1 LNSARRDDTS
11 ELSVDVIRLSIN
23 VLNLELMVE
32 SFEPALEP
40 PAVEPPAIVV
50 LGWAFLD
57 RVQYGWVIG
66 TVKDAP

>member
-1 LNSARRDDTS
+1 MNSARRDVTS

-32 SFEPALEP
+32 SLFE
-40 PAVEPPAIVV
+40 PAVEPPAKVV

-57 RVQYGWVIG
+57 RAQYGWVIG
-66 TVKDAP
+66 TAKDAP